1 VDSVGATRTPGSGA
15 RWFVRAA
22 AVIVGLINLRAFVW
36 WFGYPS
42 EGDGSWLLGDGV
54 SFLDALPSVL
64 AVLVAALATS
74 ELVLRRS
81 GRDIVSEDY
90 ALRCAAAFG
99 ALCIGGAL
107 AGGLLAA
114 LWAVDG
120 TMFADPPAGYFSS
133 PANLLGAMV
142 GSLPVGVLGAAVGG
156 LFGLLEGAVLAFPLA
171 AILGRFGDGESSGG
185 AGTVRP
191 SGVV

>member
-1 VDSVGATRTPGSGA
+1 
-15 RWFVRAA
+15 
-22 AVIVGLINLRAFVW
+22 
-36 WFGYPS
+36 
-42 EGDGSWLLGDGV
+42 LGDRV

-81 GRDIVSEDY
+81 GQNIVSEHY
-90 ALRCAAAFG
+90 ALRYAAALG

-120 TMFADPPAGYFSS
+120 TMAADPPPGYFYS
-133 PANLLGAMV
+133 PANLLGAIV
-142 GSLPVGVLGAAVGG
+142 GSLPVGVLGAGVGG
-156 LFGLLEGAVLAFPLA
+156 FFGLLEGAVLAFPLA
-171 AILGRFGDGESSGG
+171 AILGRFGDGRSSGEV
-185 AGTVRP
+185 TSPVRP
-191 SGVV
+191 SGAA